1 MGNSCG
7 KGDERIM
14 GHATM
19 LRARGY
25 LVGHWVVT
33 TEIIEEVGGTKL
45 VNIVFFKINGRGG
58 AC

>member
-7 KGDERIM
+7 KEDERMM

-19 LRARGY
+19 LRVRRA
-25 LVGHWVVT
+25 LVGYWVVT

-45 VNIVFFKINGRGG
+45 GNRVFFKINGRGG